1 MFYKVFLNHPMNL
14 GFQVL
19 PHCINGQ
26 PMFMTTVCTHTCRTS
41 ILVLYPQPN
50 LISCFIFIIA
60 NNLSKNHD
68 RKRPAIFIR
77 LRACFF
83 APWAAGMGSPAGS
96 PYHVDVGG
104 SCIWRASR
112 REAPTAS
119 QWTICTFR
127 PALHSSLFTLHLALA
142 TGLPWAGSRPPAPVL
157 TVISLLSSKKTDK
170 KKTCRHAI
178 KSNFLYIFLN

>member
-1 MFYKVFLNHPMNL
+1 MNL
-14 GFQVL
+14 GAQVI

-26 PMFMTTVCTHTCRTS
+26 PMFMTTICAHTCRTS
-41 ILVLYPQPN
+41 ILTLYQQP
-50 LISCFIFIIA
+50 SCFMFIIA
-60 NNLSKNHD
+60 NDLSKNPD
-68 RKRPAIFIR
+68 RKRPAIN
-77 LRACFF
+77 LT
-83 APWAAGMGSPAGS
+83 AGLLFCPPGKPGTGFPAGS

-127 PALHSSLFTLHLALA
+127 PALHSSLFILHS
-142 TGLPWAGSRPPAPVL
+142 PWAGSHSPAPVL
-157 TVISLLSSKKTDK
+157 SVISLLSSKKTDK